1 MERAA
6 PEGEDEAEKFILF
19 SFAERWATGTLRQA
33 DRLRAARKQASLL
46 SWQYDKGESWS
57 PDEVQLH
64 QGYQDAWVEQHLL
77 VVAGHQFIKW
87 ATRVATFG
95 NTIVTPDV
103 HVHLEALRNSL
114 EHLDEA
120 LMDGDYAVPD
130 PAIGRKNWGLTKL
143 PGGGLFLGSDWR
155 GSGLTAFG
163 VLDVEALERDCR
175 VVISDIF
182 DERAAPALEAYIQ
195 SRIDEARGK

>member
-1 MERAA
+1 VGRAA
-6 PEGEDEAEKFILF
+6 IEGDNEDEKSTVF
-19 SFAERWATGTLRQA
+19 SFAERWAAGTLRQA
-33 DRLRAARKQASLL
+33 DRLRTAKKQANLL
-46 SWQYDKGESWS
+46 SWQYDRGESWS
-57 PDEVQLH
+57 PDEAQLH

-87 ATRVATFG
+87 ATRLATFG
-95 NTIVTPDV
+95 GTIVTPDV

-130 PAIGRKNWGLTKL
+130 PGNRRKNWALTQL
-143 PGGGLFLGSDWR
+143 AGGGLFLGSDWR
-155 GSGLTAFG
+155 GPGLTAFG
-163 VLDVEALERDCR
+163 VLDVEALERVCR

-182 DERAAPALEAYIQ
+182 DERAAPAIDAYIQ
-195 SRIDEARGK
+195 SQIDEARGK